1 MGGKKWRGERG
12 PVHVVAWSVRGEVLF
27 QFWVEG
33 LWLLRIVCRRVRVL
47 AVTVMP
53 THVHVVLADRRDV
66 GKLGRALGAWARLR
80 NHLRGGG
87 GRAWRRAR
95 FVEEILDE
103 GHLEKVLVYVH
114 RNPVPEGLVRD
125 PLEWPLSTYRDALGL
140 TLRPLVPP
148 LRDPSR
154 HHALVSSGKKVVGGI
169 VPEGTP
175 FPAGVRGEV
184 RFRDVVAA
192 TCAASGRLPGELRR
206 PGPLRDLL
214 VQLARART
222 DVPLAR
228 VAEWLE
234 LHPAQLS
241 RALGRPRPREEVRLV
256 ERLLGD
262 PRFALLAERQDLS
275 RLAIWAR
282 YRHRTRPLPPPG
294 PLGHRAR
301 RRILGP
307 DFG

>member
-12 PVHVVAWSVRGEVLF
+12 PVHVIAWSVRGDVLF

-47 AVTVMP
+47 AVTIMP

-66 GKLGRALGAWARLR
+66 GELGRALGAWARLR
-80 NHLRGGG
+80 NNLRGSGG
-87 GRAWRRAR
+87 PAWRRAR

-103 GHLEKVLVYVH
+103 DHLETVLVYVH
-114 RNPVPEGLVRD
+114 RNPVPEGLVGD
-125 PLEWPLSTYRDALGL
+125 PLAWPLSTYRDALGL

-148 LRDPSR
+148 LQDPLQ
-154 HHALVSSGKKVVGGI
+154 HHALVSSGRKVVDGI
-169 VPEGTP
+169 VSDGTP

-192 TCAASGRLPGELRR
+192 TCAASGRLPGELRQ
-206 PGPLRDLL
+206 PGPVRDLL
-214 VQLARART
+214 VQVART
-222 DVPLAR
+222 RTDAPLAR
-228 VAEWLE
+228 VAEWLR

-241 RALGRPRPREEVRLV
+241 RALRRPRPRDEIRRV

-262 PRFALLAERQDLS
+262 PRFGLLAERQDLS
-275 RLAIWAR
+275 RLDTWAR

-294 PLGHRAR
+294 PVGRQAR
-301 RRILGP
+301 RRILGT
-307 DFG
+307 DLD